1 MCQNGWDDD
10 DADDDD
16 DDDDADDDDDDDD
29 DDGRREEEEEE
40 ERRRWDAGRCLFK
53 TRTQHHRMVGKKVM
67 HPKSGDAWEFRA
79 WTATIARPTS
89 LPLSRR
95 DDDDDLGGFR
105 CN

>member
-1 MCQNGWDDD
+1 MWGHETCEGCAEVVDVRR
-10 DADDDD
+10 AE
-16 DDDDADDDDDDDD
+16 ARR
-29 DDGRREEEEEE
+29 GMREEGEEE

-89 LPLSRR
+89 LPLSGRDD

>member
-1 MCQNGWDDD
+1 MRE
-10 DADDDD
+10 
-16 DDDDADDDDDDDD
+16 
-29 DDGRREEEEEE
+29 RREEEEEG
-40 ERRRWDAGRCLFK
+40 RWDAGRCLFK

-89 LPLSRR
+89 LPLSGRD

>member
-1 MCQNGWDDD
+1 MRE
-10 DADDDD
+10 
-16 DDDDADDDDDDDD
+16 
-29 DDGRREEEEEE
+29 RREEEEEG
-40 ERRRWDAGRCLFK
+40 RWDAGRCLFK
-53 TRTQHHRMVGKKVM
+53 TRTQHHRMVGEKVM

-89 LPLSRR
+89 LPLSGRDD